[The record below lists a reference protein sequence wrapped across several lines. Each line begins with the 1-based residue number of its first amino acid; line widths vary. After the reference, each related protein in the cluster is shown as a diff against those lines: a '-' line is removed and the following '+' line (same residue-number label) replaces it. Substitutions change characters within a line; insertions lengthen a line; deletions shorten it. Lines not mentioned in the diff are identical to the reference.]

1 SSRFIVSL
9 TVCNLLASWLL
20 LPLVIADTFLPN
32 WESASLCRAI
42 DAVSELVA
50 SASVFAT
57 LLIAV
62 DRFCA
67 ITDPLHYH
75 MLVTRPKSVAMIAS
89 GWIAAALIA
98 AAAGL
103 GDMSNRAWNVC
114 GAATAATEALTETT
128 PEFWSYRSYFVV
140 INMAVSFMVPMILL
154 IWIYIRIYHAAHKNS
169 ERTRRNSLCG
179 ATLDAVTP
187 SRAPSRTPSTRST
200 SSQIVTTLRYRISN
214 ASLFLHKEESRAA
227 KISVVVI
234 VNSALSPYLY
244 LYRSRRI
251 QREVRRLFG
260 LPLSSTKSSIGGGGS
275 SRRRQYLRH
284 QLEIIPPS
292 PTVPDANFEAGMNP
306 YLVMCKGGGQRG
318 SRASP
323 LTAILNKLFR
333 AKGFAWDPWRD
344 SFTST
349 TSSSTTTTSSSTSS
363 SSSNSSGS
371 STATGAT
378 DGGSRYKPP
387 PPSST
392 STRTSKSW
400 TNSRRSTSYDGN
412 IDTTNDNT
420 DVRHPE
426 SSSLSTNTD
435 RPHSPTRRTDPKI
448 RPDNIDTRPDSSR
461 AGPSS
466 HNSTRPNNSQIRP
479 SCPARRPDSCQ
490 IGRSNDTHTRVT
502 RRPSPTTSPEDD
514 LVVRESRPP
523 QVVVASWFIPVLTPE
538 MILITATSC

>member
-1 SSRFIVSL
+1 MVAVGGAEGVAAWVTAVAITLVLVIVFLVSSVLNTIFLVIFFRRSSLRSISNRFIVSL

-234 VNSALSPYLY
+234 VLFFICWLPYYSATLLHTSLLQVWVPGVVHSVVLVLALSNSALSPYLY

-378 DGGSRYKPP
+378 DGSAATESESMLPRLALAK
-387 PPSST
+387 
-392 STRTSKSW
+392 
-400 TNSRRSTSYDGN
+400 
-412 IDTTNDNT
+412 T
-420 DVRHPE
+420 D
-426 SSSLSTNTD
+426 S
-435 RPHSPTRRTDPKI
+435 
-448 RPDNIDTRPDSSR
+448 
-461 AGPSS
+461 
-466 HNSTRPNNSQIRP
+466 
-479 SCPARRPDSCQ
+479 
-490 IGRSNDTHTRVT
+490 
-502 RRPSPTTSPEDD
+502 
-514 LVVRESRPP
+514 
-523 QVVVASWFIPVLTPE
+523 
-538 MILITATSC
+538 